1 MAKKRD
7 VELNRTQEKIMDYLR
22 AELADGAKYV
32 SYTDIGAEIHK
43 TRATVKYN
51 VNRLIRLGLLD
62 IEDEKLSL
70 A

>member
-1 MAKKRD
+1 MAKKAN

-22 AELADGAKYV
+22 PILADGAKYV
-32 SYTDIGAEIHK
+32 SYTDIGLEIHK
-43 TRATVKYN
+43 PRATVKYN

-70 A
+70 V

>member
-1 MAKKRD
+1 
-7 VELNRTQEKIMDYLR
+7 MDYLR
-22 AELADGAKYV
+22 PILADGAKYV
-32 SYTDIGAEIHK
+32 SYTDIGLEIHK
-43 TRATVKYN
+43 PRATVKYN

>member
-22 AELADGAKYV
+22 PILADGAKYV
-32 SYTDIGAEIHK
+32 SYTDIGLKIHK
-43 TRATVKYN
+43 PRATVKYN